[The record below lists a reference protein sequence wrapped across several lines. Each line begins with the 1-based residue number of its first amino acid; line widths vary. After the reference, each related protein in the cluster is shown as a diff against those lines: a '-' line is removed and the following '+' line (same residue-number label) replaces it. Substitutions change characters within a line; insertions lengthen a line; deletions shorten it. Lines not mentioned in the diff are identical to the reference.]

1 MSLIITDAGIAASIR
16 AGDLGIEYKI
26 THISIGTDGYVPDPA
41 QITLSNEI
49 QKKALTRAD
58 LLAPGQL
65 HFETV
70 WDGDE
75 EFEGKELGYWLED
88 GTLFAVDSRN
98 GAIITYKRKNTVV
111 TEACELNLSASTIS
125 NITVELLG
133 APYATEQIAGIAK
146 VATDDDVTA
155 GEDDEK
161 FITPKKLKNNAATNE
176 EIDEE
181 STNEKVIKL
190 PQLWRALTPSRL
202 IDKLWLGLAAR
213 IFPVGAAI
221 PWFTDE
227 APDGFGMFKGQAF
240 DLETYPELAKVFSNG
255 IIPDMRGCGVIG
267 KEDGET
273 VGVYEEGEV
282 KEHGHPN
289 STVSSTNLGTKTAAS
304 AGNHTHP
311 LKIRGSSY
319 TGSGGYGDAFRIYD
333 GSNYLTDRTMSSSLN
348 YAASSGAHP
357 HNVVMGSHAHA
368 VAIALFGA
376 LKNTINHR
384 KVNWIVRLA

>member
-1 MSLIITDAGIAASIR
+1 MSLIITDAGIAAAIR

-26 THISIGTDGYVPDPA
+26 THISIGSEGYVPEPA
-41 QITLSNEI
+41 QTELRNEL
-49 QKKALTRAD
+49 QKKTITRGV
-58 LLAPGQL
+58 LVAPGQL

-70 WDGDE
+70 WDGVE

-88 GTLFAVDSRN
+88 GTLFAVDSRD
-98 GAIITYKRKNTVV
+98 GDIITYKRKNTVV

-133 APYATEQIAGIAK
+133 SPYATETLAGIAK
-146 VATDDDVTA
+146 VATNEQVETGTNDSAFLTVKKFLYALDVTQ
-155 GEDDEK
+155 
-161 FITPKKLKNNAATNE
+161 
-176 EIDEE
+176 
-181 STNEKVIKL
+181 V
-190 PQLWRALTPSRL
+190 
-202 IDKLWLGLAAR
+202 IDKLVNNLWLKLAAR

-227 APDGFGMFKGQAF
+227 APSGFGMMKGQAF
-240 DLETYPELAKVFSNG
+240 NPEVYTELAKVFPDG

-282 KEHGHPN
+282 KEHGHPE
-289 STVSSTNLGTKTAAS
+289 STVASTNLGTKTTDTDSHYHVYVSSTRAS
-304 AGNHTHP
+304 YENA
-311 LKIRGSSY
+311 
-319 TGSGGYGDAFRIYD
+319 
-333 GSNYLTDRTMSSSLN
+333 SNDSSSDGWRYTFDDGTTRN
-348 YAASSGAHP
+348 TSSSSHS
-357 HNVVMGSHAHA
+357 HSVVIGSHAHT

>member
-1 MSLIITDAGIAASIR
+1 MSLIITDAGIAAAIR

-26 THISIGTDGYVPDPA
+26 THISIGSEGYVPEPD
-41 QITLSNEI
+41 QTELRNEL
-49 QKKALTRAD
+49 QKKAITRGA
-58 LLAPGQL
+58 LVAHGQL

-70 WDGDE
+70 WDGVE

-88 GTLFAVDSRN
+88 GTLFAVDSRD
-98 GAIITYKRKNTVV
+98 GEIITYKRKNTVV

-133 APYATEQIAGIAK
+133 SPYATETVAGIAK
-146 VATDDDVTA
+146 VVTSEQVETGTNDSAFLTVKKFLYALDVTQ
-155 GEDDEK
+155 
-161 FITPKKLKNNAATNE
+161 
-176 EIDEE
+176 
-181 STNEKVIKL
+181 V
-190 PQLWRALTPSRL
+190 
-202 IDKLWLGLAAR
+202 IDKLVNNLWLKLAAR

-227 APDGFGMFKGQAF
+227 APSGFAVMKGQAF
-240 DLETYPELAKVFSNG
+240 DIETYTELAAIWSNG
-255 IIPDMRGCGVIG
+255 IIPDMRGSGVIG

-282 KEHGHPN
+282 KEHGHEG
-289 STVSSTNLGTKTAAS
+289 SSISSTDIGTKTTS
-304 AGNHTHP
+304 TDSHNHTTSHAYG
-311 LKIRGSSY
+311 ISGS
-319 TGSGGYGDAFRIYD
+319 TGGTVAYYRVSNVQ
-333 GSNYLTDRTMSSSLN
+333 GSATDTTNTDS
-348 YAASSGAHP
+348 
-357 HNVVMGSHAHA
+357 HNHTVAIGSHAHT